1 MNAPVLLPQLE
12 TGILWCVGECFTRK
26 LQGAL
31 VIGAFECLERPDRA
45 LAVEKKDPVLR
56 QVCCS
61 RVRALD
67 DVFNS
72 VGSHPS
78 LEWVRRRR
86 RAIRP
91 NFISEMKN
99 IHQSSLPLAPP
110 SSLNGFSSER
120 LAGVGPRAV
129 RIMSMT
135 ARSAAGTCRCPGVKR

>member
-1 MNAPVLLPQLE
+1 MNAPVRLPQLE
-12 TGILWCVGECFTRK
+12 TGILWCVGECFGCK

-31 VIGAFECLERPDRA
+31 VIGAFECCGRPDRA
-45 LAVEKKDPVLR
+45 LGVEKKDPVLR

-86 RAIRP
+86 CAIRP

-99 IHQSSLPLAPP
+99 IHQSRLGLGAQFSV
-110 SSLNGFSSER
+110 NGISSER
-120 LAGVGPRAV
+120 LAGAGPRAGRV
-129 RIMSMT
+129 MVMRT
-135 ARSAAGTCRCPGVKR
+135 RSAAGTCRCPGVKR